1 MIRLDKIIECLNLSS
16 NKKCSNNK
24 SEEEKAKIRR
34 NVEYLPFELNMISGM
49 IGNSTFPLHSIINL
63 DTFEIDRE
71 KFREGLLQD
80 LREKLRKHSEN
91 KTESESIESLHR
103 KIEENQMKIKDKSMM
118 VSSLLHGETFM
129 NNDRYFIIRECNKL
143 MKEIKL
149 LEDDNK
155 LLTEKIK
162 EYKNDNSN
170 ETDMMKFRMKISQE
184 LDEIDNRMKSHTS
197 DDLSKIIDG
206 DEVIQNL
213 YENITKNEMKIN
225 NRASKVNRLLRGNS
239 FKNTDESSSLINEC
253 EELMREI
260 KSLEEDNELLREKAE
275 IHNNE
280 KKNDTEKA
288 PTPSEDFNGDELATI
303 NHKPED
309 GEFDGEEISTIKQ
322 ETPIRYVDGTKI
334 DPVKFKSIIMDIS
347 NHIENTIK
355 SLEELSEIT
364 NQDVMVKSILD
375 TFISQTNILEKWYK
389 TYDIDK

>member
-1 MIRLDKIIECLNLSS
+1 MIRLDKIIELLNLNS

-71 KFREGLLQD
+71 KFQEGLLQD

-118 VSSLLHGETFM
+118 ASSLFHGEIFM

-170 ETDMMKFRMKISQE
+170 DIDMMKFRMKTLQE
-184 LDEIDNRMKSHTS
+184 VDEVSSRIQSHTS
-197 DDLSKIIDG
+197 DDLSKILNE
-206 DEVIQNL
+206 DEVIQNF
-213 YENITKNEMKIN
+213 YENITKNEMKISS
-225 NRASKVNRLLRGNS
+225 RASKVENLLRRNS

-275 IHNNE
+275 IHNKE
-280 KKNDTEKA
+280 KKNDIEKA
-288 PTPSEDFNGDELATI
+288 PAPSEDFDGDELA
-303 NHKPED
+303 
-309 GEFDGEEISTIKQ
+309 TIKQ

-355 SLEELSEIT
+355 SLQELSEIT

-375 TFISQTNILEKWYK
+375 TFISQTQILEKWYK
-389 TYDIDK
+389 TYDINK

>member
-16 NKKCSNNK
+16 NKKCLNNK
-24 SEEEKAKIRR
+24 SEEEKTKIRR
-34 NVEYLPFELNMISGM
+34 NVEYLPFELNMIMGM
-49 IGNSTFPLHSIINL
+49 IDDSTFPLHNIVNL
-63 DTFEIDRE
+63 DTFEIDRD
-71 KFREGLLQD
+71 KFREELLQD
-80 LREKLRKHSEN
+80 LREKLRKYSEN
-91 KTESESIESLHR
+91 KTESESIESLHK

-118 VSSLLHGETFM
+118 ASSLFHGETFM

-184 LDEIDNRMKSHTS
+184 LDKINNRMQSHTS

-389 TYDIDK
+389 TYDTNK

>member
-16 NKKCSNNK
+16 DKK
-24 SEEEKAKIRR
+24 EELRREEMRR
-34 NVEYLPFELNMISGM
+34 NVNYPPFELDFIRGM
-49 IGNSTFPLHSIINL
+49 IGDDIFPLSSIINFN
-63 DTFEIDRE
+63 TFEIDLD
-71 KFREGLLQD
+71 KV
-80 LREKLRKHSEN
+80 REKLLKDFLEKSRKCTEEKN
-91 KTESESIESLHR
+91 KEEDLDIESLHK
-103 KIEENQMKIKDKSMM
+103 KIEENQMKIKEKSMT
-118 VSSLLHGETFM
+118 VSWLLHGETFM

-143 MKEIKL
+143 MKDIKL

-162 EYKNDNSN
+162 EYKNNNSN
-170 ETDMMKFRMKISQE
+170 EIDMMKFRMKILQE
-184 LDEIDNRMKSHTS
+184 VDEVSSRIQSHTS

-253 EELMREI
+253 NELLREI
-260 KSLEEDNELLREKAE
+260 KSLEEDNELLREKVE
-275 IHNNE
+275 KHNNE
-280 KKNDTEKA
+280 KKDDIEKA
-288 PTPSEDFNGDELATI
+288 PTHSEDFDGDELATI

-309 GEFDGEEISTIKQ
+309 GEFDGEELATIKQ
-322 ETPIRYVDGTKI
+322 ETPIRYIDGTKI

-347 NHIENTIK
+347 KHIENTIN
-355 SLEELSEIT
+355 SLEELKKIT
-364 NQDVMVKSILD
+364 NQDVMIESILN

-389 TYDIDK
+389 TYDINK